1 VKLTELEPR
10 YFVRHE
16 GGQPVGITFDCPHC
30 PGSGPRLAIALHMDG
45 TNFDPDPDNPQQ
57 FETDDTIWTIAAGD
71 SFDNLSLT
79 PSVDASKS
87 GHWHG
92 FITNGEIVGG
102 L

>member
-1 VKLTELEPR
+1 MRLIELDPR
-10 YFVRHE
+10 WYC
-16 GGQPVGITFDCPHC
+16 VGAQSNRVGFTFDCPHC
-30 PGSGPRLAIALHMDG
+30 PDSGVRLGIAVQLDG

-57 FETDDTIWTIAAGD
+57 FPAGEHVWTITGGD
-71 SFDNLSLT
+71 SFENLSVS

-92 FITNGEIVGG
+92 FITNGQIVGG